1 MMERQATD
9 NLTLGGRHLDLDS
22 GSSSVWVWFCLCCFV
37 REDPSPKTSF
47 TPRALASGFLSPR
60 LFCVHHAYPPP
71 NTILNSSDQTACAGA
86 STWPPPV
93 LPVGTPPQPSG
104 KGNFLL
110 GLGEERGRRNE
121 KVGVVQEWSLLPR
134 GLAKPPPARGGRAQE
149 QRRRGV
155 RKAGG
160 AVPRPEAELKVS
172 SREGRKLR
180 ALCPL
185 RLASPAAA
193 VGQEA

>member
-1 MMERQATD
+1 MERQATD

-104 KGNFLL
+104 KG
-110 GLGEERGRRNE
+110 RHSV
-121 KVGVVQEWSLLPR
+121 KVHFGCWGVFF
-134 GLAKPPPARGGRAQE
+134 
-149 QRRRGV
+149 
-155 RKAGG
+155 
-160 AVPRPEAELKVS
+160 
-172 SREGRKLR
+172 
-180 ALCPL
+180 LCPHQ
-185 RLASPAAA
+185 
-193 VGQEA
+193 VGAGSLEP